1 MSKIAI
7 VGASGFTGV
16 ELVKLIINHPKI
28 NEMNLFSFNNSGR
41 KIKDFSNDLS
51 SCDLILEN
59 ISDIVFDNY
68 DLIFFACPNGTVMN
82 YYEDL
87 MKSKTKVIDLAAD
100 YRLDNKKDWDAHYYP
115 IKHKN
120 PSVLSKIIYGL
131 PEINR
136 EKIINSKIIANPGC
150 YPTAAILGLA
160 PLLKLN
166 NIHEDIIIDAK
177 SGYSGAGRAM
187 YETNF
192 KDKINDNFLPYNL
205 YAHRHHPEIEQE
217 LKKIAKGNNV
227 NVIFSP
233 HILPIFRGILE
244 TIYVDLKNAIG
255 KEELEKIYKE
265 YYKNEYFIEIQDEA
279 HSEIKSVVNTNKCQ
293 ISLHTNKTDKKLTII
308 STIDNLLKGASGQ
321 AIQNMNLM
329 LGYDEKLSL

>member
-28 NEMNLFSFNNSGR
+28 NKVDLFSFNNSGR
-41 KIKDFSNDLS
+41 NIKDFSDDLS
-51 SCDLILEN
+51 SCELILEN
-59 ISDIVFDNY
+59 ISDIVFNDY

-87 MKSKTKVIDLAAD
+87 MKSKTKVIDLAGD
-100 YRLDNKKDWDAHYYP
+100 YRLDNEKDWNEHYHS

-120 PSVLSKIIYGL
+120 PSVLPKIVYGL

-150 YPTAAILGLA
+150 YPTAAIIGLA
-160 PLLKLN
+160 PLLALN
-166 NIHEDIIIDAK
+166 NIHNDIIIDAK

-187 YETNF
+187 FESNF
-192 KDKINDNFLPYNL
+192 KNKINNNFSPYNL

-217 LKKIAKGNNV
+217 LKKMAEGNNI
-227 NVIFSP
+227 NLIFSP
-233 HILPIFRGILE
+233 HVLPIFRGILE
-244 TIYVDLKNAIG
+244 TIYVDLKKPTSK
-255 KEELEKIYKE
+255 KEIENIYKE
-265 YYKNEYFIEIQDEA
+265 YYKNEYFVEIEDQSY
-279 HSEIKSVVNTNKCQ
+279 SEIKNVVNTNKCQ
-293 ISLHTNKTDKKLTII
+293 ISLHTNKADKKLTII

-329 LGYDEKLSL
+329 LGFDEKLSL

>member
-1 MSKIAI
+1 M
-7 VGASGFTGV
+7 
-16 ELVKLIINHPKI
+16 
-28 NEMNLFSFNNSGR
+28 R
-41 KIKDFSNDLS
+41 
-51 SCDLILEN
+51 
-59 ISDIVFDNY
+59 
-68 DLIFFACPNGTVMN
+68 
-82 YYEDL
+82 
-87 MKSKTKVIDLAAD
+87 
-100 YRLDNKKDWDAHYYP
+100 
-115 IKHKN
+115 
-120 PSVLSKIIYGL
+120 
-131 PEINR
+131 
-136 EKIINSKIIANPGC
+136 
-150 YPTAAILGLA
+150 
-160 PLLKLN
+160 
-166 NIHEDIIIDAK
+166 
-177 SGYSGAGRAM
+177 
-187 YETNF
+187 
-192 KDKINDNFLPYNL
+192 
-205 YAHRHHPEIEQE
+205 E

-255 KEELEKIYKE
+255 KKELEKIYKE